1 MAYIKRLPMPIIE
14 SYEWQFEGACN
25 EADPET
31 FFSPQSERGS
41 KRRQREAAAKAF
53 CARCPVVDA
62 CLQHALEVR
71 ESHGVWGGL
80 NADERRAL
88 LGEQP
93 GVTAGTGSIAS

>member
-1 MAYIKRLPMPIIE
+1 MAYIKRLPMPIVE

-31 FFSPQSERGS
+31 FFSPQSERGAR
-41 KRRQREAAAKAF
+41 RRQREATAKSF

-62 CLQHALEVR
+62 CLKHALEVR

-88 LGEQP
+88 LNED
-93 GVTAGTGSIAS
+93 AGAPATTGSIAS